1 MSVCLCAA
9 DAQSPRETPVWAEAA
24 AVLSIP
30 ALPHPSSSARDLGPA
45 GSCVSVLV
53 AADGMDVG

>member
-9 DAQSPRETPVWAEAA
+9 DAQGARESPVWAEAA

-30 ALPHPSSSARDLGPA
+30 ALPHLSSAGALGSSP
-45 GSCVSVLV
+45 VS
-53 AADGMDVG
+53 GEQSEKNRSYKP